1 MNERGQDSSEVGKIW
16 QTLETEL
23 TRVIGRPAKLV
34 FPSTMDE
41 LYYKWFKTIEAAAF
55 REELRYSAEEILER
69 IEKPDLLFFFVTSGQ
84 EAHAFILGYRLETE
98 WERTFYFDTIAVLQ
112 QGRGIGRLIMN
123 AAMEWARVKKY
134 RAIVL
139 DTEEKN
145 EKGLPL
151 RRFYE
156 KLGFILFDS
165 DETGNLTMKLRLN
178 SKNTGSGSSG
188 ADAM

>member
-1 MNERGQDSSEVGKIW
+1 MNEHGQDSSEVGKIW
-16 QTLETEL
+16 QTLEAQL

-34 FPSTMDE
+34 FPSTMDD

-55 REELRYSAEEILER
+55 REELRYSSEEILER
-69 IEKPDLLFFFVTSGQ
+69 IEKPDLLFFFVTTGQ
-84 EAHAFILGYRLETE
+84 EAHAFILGYTLESE
-98 WERTFYFDTIAVLQ
+98 WERTFYIDTIAVRQ
-112 QGRGIGRLIMN
+112 QGIGIGSLIMN
-123 AAMEWARVKKY
+123 AAMAWARVKKY

-156 KLGFILFDS
+156 KLGFVLFDS
-165 DETGNLTMKLRLN
+165 DDTGNLTMRLRLS
-178 SKNTGSGSSG
+178 SKDARSGLSSV
-188 ADAM
+188 DTR